1 MYGKAA
7 TCIGRYSKTAGARGG
22 GGGAKPVAV
31 LVRVSEL
38 LPPALAN
45 RLPRHDRFPFM
56 QGVIRVFADAMGGA
70 LTSLNMGWMPIFGLL
85 HVAFF
90 VIHYMFAS
98 QTAHVGALY
107 SAFCAMM
114 LASGE
119 AAGRVG
125 GRGPERKGTV
135 ATRG

>member
-1 MYGKAA
+1 
-7 TCIGRYSKTAGARGG
+7 
-22 GGGAKPVAV
+22 
-31 LVRVSEL
+31 
-38 LPPALAN
+38 
-45 RLPRHDRFPFM
+45 M

-119 AAGRVG
+119 ASGWEAGKRARTKGHSGAG
-125 GRGPERKGTV
+125 GLGEGGCGRQCVSACIRRCNATGPSGLHV
-135 ATRG
+135 